1 MKTIKDIIVS
11 ISEPPTSNV
20 AWLKPATNGTFQ
32 LLFLGEQ
39 GWAPV
44 SARSEGA
51 DIELQFIQEIPDIT
65 IETYR

>member
-11 ISEPPTSNV
+11 ISEPPISNV

-32 LLFLGEQ
+32 LLFFGEQ
-39 GWAPV
+39 GWLPV

>member
-11 ISEPPTSNV
+11 ISEPPISNV

-32 LLFLGEQ
+32 LLFFGEQ

-44 SARSEGA
+44 SARSEGT
-51 DIELQFIQEIPDIT
+51 DIEL
-65 IETYR
+65 